1 MNFEAASDMRPAV
14 AGFSIRTAKDE
25 FQVSANRLVARC
37 YADKGYISNQLNDQ
51 LTVHIDDAM
60 TVCSAF
66 QGERT
71 VGTIAVRF
79 ESNRGFNADLVF
91 GHELAELR
99 AGGLQ
104 LCEFTR
110 LALDQD
116 ARDNKP
122 VLARLF
128 HLAYLHAYRL
138 AGCELLVIEVNPR
151 HVAFYRRMLGFQV
164 RSEARLNPRVNA
176 EAVLMT
182 LDLVWGSQQ
191 VERFAGQP
199 ELAST
204 TRTLFPYF
212 YSAAEEASMLF
223 KLRQ

>member
-1 MNFEAASDMRPAV
+1 MNFEAASDTRPAL

-25 FQVSANRLVARC
+25 YQDCASRLVARC
-37 YADKGYISNQLNDQ
+37 YADRGYINNQLS
-51 LTVHIDDAM
+51 VHTDDAM

-91 GHELAELR
+91 GRELAELR
-99 AGGLQ
+99 SGGLR

-110 LALDQD
+110 LAVDHD

-128 HLAYLHAYRL
+128 HLAYLHAHRL

>member
-1 MNFEAASDMRPAV
+1 LSTHSEDAV
-14 AGFSIRTAKDE
+14 
-25 FQVSANRLVARC
+25 
-37 YADKGYISNQLNDQ
+37 
-51 LTVHIDDAM
+51 

-71 VGTIAVRF
+71 VGTIGVRF
-79 ESNRGFNADLVF
+79 DSSRGLNADAVF
-91 GHELAELR
+91 GQELAELR
-99 AGGLQ
+99 SGGLE

-110 LALDQD
+110 LAIDHD
-116 ARDNKP
+116 ARDNKE

-128 HLAYLHAYRL
+128 HLAFLHAHRL

-164 RSEARLNPRVNA
+164 RSEPRLNTRVNA

-182 LDLVWGSQQ
+182 LDLVWGRKQI
-191 VERFAGQP
+191 ELYGGRP
-199 ELAST
+199 ELASS
-204 TRTLFPYF
+204 TRTLFVHF
-212 YSAAEEASMLF
+212 YSAAEEASMLV

>member
-1 MNFEAASDMRPAV
+1 MNFEAAIDTRPAV
-14 AGFSIRTAKDE
+14 VGFSIRTAKDE
-25 FQVSANRLVARC
+25 YQDCANRLVARC
-37 YADKGYISNQLNDQ
+37 YADKGYVSHKLSDQ
-51 LTVHIDDAM
+51 LTVHTDDAM

-71 VGTIAVRF
+71 VGTIGVRF
-79 ESNRGFNADLVF
+79 ESDRGLNADAVF
-91 GHELAELR
+91 GPELAELR
-99 AGGLQ
+99 SGGLR

-110 LALDQD
+110 LAIDPD
-116 ARDNKP
+116 ARDNKA

-128 HLAYLHAYRL
+128 HLAYLHAHRL

-164 RSEARLNPRVNA
+164 RSESRLNPRVNA

-182 LDLVWGSQQ
+182 LDLVWACQQ
-191 VERFAGQP
+191 IKLYGGQP
-199 ELAST
+199 ELAAS
-204 TRTLFPYF
+204 TRTLFVHF
-212 YSAAEEASMLF
+212 YAAADEALMLA

>member
-1 MNFEAASDMRPAV
+1 MP
-14 AGFSIRTAKDE
+14 TW
-25 FQVSANRLVARC
+25 
-37 YADKGYISNQLNDQ
+37 
-51 LTVHIDDAM
+51 
-60 TVCSAF
+60 CSAPSWLIYAL
-66 QGERT
+66 G
-71 VGTIAVRF
+71 AC
-79 ESNRGFNADLVF
+79 VF
-91 GHELAELR
+91 ASSRDWRSMPE
-99 AGGLQ
+99 
-104 LCEFTR
+104 
-110 LALDQD
+110 

-128 HLAYLHAYRL
+128 HLAYLHAHRL
-138 AGCELLVIEVNPR
+138 DGCELLVIEVNPR

-212 YSAAEEASMLF
+212 YPAAEEASMLL